1 MRRIPFRPTGAPA
14 EDAAADALAE
24 RPSKSQ
30 RKREMAAMQTLGASL
45 LRLSAAELARI
56 ELPEK
61 LREAIAEAA
70 RIGSHE
76 ARRRHLQY
84 IGRLMR
90 QVDPEPLRA
99 AIDDATG
106 ASKQA
111 VALMHRCERLRD
123 RLLADDAALAEVVAE
138 LPGADVQQLRSTIR
152 AARREH
158 EQGRPP
164 KHARALY
171 RWLHRQYSQ
180 PPQGGDRHESAAS
193 AAG

>member
-1 MRRIPFRPTGAPA
+1 MSRKPASPPSPAAPPT
-14 EDAAADALAE
+14 DDDE

-30 RKREMAAMQTLGASL
+30 RKREMTALQKLGEKL
-45 LRLSAAELARI
+45 LDLSAAELARI
-56 ELPEK
+56 DLPDA
-61 LREAIAEAA
+61 LREAVAEAA

-76 ARRRHLQY
+76 GRRRQLQY

-99 AIDDATG
+99 AIEDATG

-123 RLLADDAALAEVVAE
+123 ALLADDAALTEVLAE
-138 LPGADVQQLRSTIR
+138 LPQADAQQLRATIR

-158 EQGRPP
+158 VEGRAP
-164 KHARALY
+164 KHARQLY
-171 RWLHRQYSQ
+171 RWLHEQFT
-180 PPQGGDRHESAAS
+180 QGSPG
-193 AAG
+193 